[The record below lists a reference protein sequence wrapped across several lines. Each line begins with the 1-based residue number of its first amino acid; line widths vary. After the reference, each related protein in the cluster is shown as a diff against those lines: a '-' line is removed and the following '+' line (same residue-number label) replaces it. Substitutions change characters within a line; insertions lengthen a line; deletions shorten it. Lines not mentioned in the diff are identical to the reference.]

1 MLPEYQK
8 KSNIGVGVGLVLEL
22 SGVALPMMLPS
33 GGPAVALFSLGALGV
48 GAVLFIWGLC
58 SYAQA
63 KGYSGVCGLLG
74 LLSVIGLLI
83 LAVLPDQHKEAI

>member
-8 KSNIGVGVGLVLEL
+8 KSNMGVGVGLVLEL
-22 SGVALPMMLPS
+22 GGAVLPILLPS
-33 GGPAVALFSLGALGV
+33 GGPVMALLSLGAFVV
-48 GAVLFIWGLC
+48 GAALFIWGLC

-74 LLSVIGLLI
+74 LLSIVGLLI
-83 LAVLPDQHKEAI
+83 LALLPDQHKEAV